1 MIYECAD
8 EAAARAI
15 IANDPFTKAA
25 LFASVE
31 VNAWRQGAGAPLG

>member
-8 EAAARAI
+8 EAAARAL
-15 IANDPFTKAA
+15 IANDPFTKAE

-31 VNAWRQGAGAPLG
+31 VNAWRQGAGAPLS